1 MKRLR
6 LSRMAETDL
15 RDIWTCSANRWG
27 RQQANSYLG
36 TLSTA
41 ITGLRDDTTPSR
53 PAWDVLPACR
63 KASVGRH
70 VVIFRVGDDAVE
82 VLRVLHQRRDAG
94 RWVEGRNAPIVKGH
108 CFFLPGYSYST
119 PPHTP

>member
-15 RDIWTCSANRWG
+15 RDIWTCSANRRG
-27 RQQANSYLG
+27 CPQANSYLG
-36 TLSTA
+36 TLRTA

-53 PAWDVLPACR
+53 PAGDVPPACR
-63 KASVGRH
+63 KVSVGRH
-70 VVIFRVGDDAVE
+70 VVFFRVGDDAVE

-94 RWVEGRNAPIVKGH
+94 RWV
-108 CFFLPGYSYST
+108 
-119 PPHTP
+119 